1 MVTKKE
7 KLYIIGNGFDLHH
20 GINSS
25 YKNYLVWLIANRK
38 DIYDLILKYYP
49 DAVDKEWWNEFE
61 FNLGFPDTQEV
72 KYEID
77 NSSYYGQPSEDEIEE
92 MRSISW
98 DRGAWDIHVTLG
110 LLIDQIKSSFC
121 DWISSLESANS
132 SKKLNLDLSNAIFLN
147 FNYTKTLE
155 CLYEVEEKNILYIH
169 GCMGSEHEL
178 IIGHGEDLPSIEE
191 TIDPSPSFVEIDD
204 DEVENLRDPITE
216 NTYKAAIDEFY
227 NLRKDV
233 EAIMSENYSF
243 FENLND
249 ISQIFILGHSFSS
262 IDQPYFDKIIKS
274 IDLDRVSFIASYYSD
289 EDYSK
294 ATQFFSDHGINKYR
308 LVKLEDLMI
317 HKQKQLSIDFP
328 EEIHI

>member
-1 MVTKKE
+1 M
-7 KLYIIGNGFDLHH
+7 LDS
-20 GINSS
+20 NS
-25 YKNYLVWLIANRK
+25 I
-38 DIYDLILKYYP
+38 P
-49 DAVDKEWWNEFE
+49 PQ
-61 FNLGFPDTQEV
+61 NL
-72 KYEID
+72 
-77 NSSYYGQPSEDEIEE
+77 EIEITE
-92 MRSISW
+92 SIM
-98 DRGAWDIHVTLG
+98 
-110 LLIDQIKSSFC
+110 ID
-121 DWISSLESANS
+121 SAG
-132 SKKLNLDLSNAIFLN
+132 KA
-147 FNYTKTLE
+147 LE
-155 CLYEVEEKNILYIH
+155 CVRDAKN
-169 GCMGSEHEL
+169 MG
-178 IIGHGEDLPSIEE
+178 IK
-191 TIDPSPSFVEIDD
+191 VAIDD
-204 DEVENLRDPITE
+204 
-216 NTYKAAIDEFY
+216 FY